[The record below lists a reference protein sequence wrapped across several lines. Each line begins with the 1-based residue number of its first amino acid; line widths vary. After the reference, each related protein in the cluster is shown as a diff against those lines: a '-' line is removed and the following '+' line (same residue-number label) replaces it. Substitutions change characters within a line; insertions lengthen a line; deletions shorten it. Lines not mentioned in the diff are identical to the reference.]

1 MVAGLGPELM
11 LTPPG
16 ILGLAPGPCALGP
29 LLLGLAP
36 PLTLTPGGRLGG
48 ALAVGCGGGFEGEG
62 PPLRLTPGGRLF
74 TGLGPP
80 LTLMPGGS
88 LEAAALVA
96 GGLGPPDTLT
106 PSPDSRDWTSCEP
119 ESGCEEDTEIPSLL
133 SLLRS
138 LLAAG
143 GGLSSADLL
152 TWMPSPASLSMLLSE
167 LLWI

>member
-1 MVAGLGPELM
+1 
-11 LTPPG
+11 
-16 ILGLAPGPCALGP
+16 
-29 LLLGLAP
+29 
-36 PLTLTPGGRLGG
+36 
-48 ALAVGCGGGFEGEG
+48 
-62 PPLRLTPGGRLF
+62 
-74 TGLGPP
+74 
-80 LTLMPGGS
+80 MPGGS

-167 LLWI
+167 LL